1 MSRTSKITLMP
12 EWLRLLTDAV
22 TDETG
27 AEVSA
32 NTPTDARLAFQQGCY
47 NGAHRLASRATPRV
61 AALELFAKAFTG
73 AFDEWRYESHKNDA
87 RTCAECGGAHPE
99 DFDRAGSRE
108 RSSSPYFR
116 NKREGV
122 EAMGRGH
129 RPDCL
134 RGRAVAMLKDTA

>member
-1 MSRTSKITLMP
+1 MSRTSKITLIP

-32 NTPTDARLAFQQGCY
+32 NTPADARLAFQQGCY
-47 NGAHRLASRATPRV
+47 NGAHRLASRATPRL
-61 AALELFAKAFTG
+61 AALEAFARAFAGAEWKGDFSVKDGPYCNECLGNEPEHHDFLLTTG
-73 AFDEWRYESHKNDA
+73 V
-87 RTCAECGGAHPE
+87 
-99 DFDRAGSRE
+99 
-108 RSSSPYFR
+108 SPM
-116 NKREGV
+116 N
-122 EAMGRGH
+122 MHRGH